1 MKPSP
6 LTLTGIS
13 DEAGKS
19 IEKQI
24 QAHKELGWTSIELR
38 LINGLNAT
46 WSLPEDQFQQAAE
59 KIEEAGLTV
68 TGFGSAIGNWS
79 RSITDDFAID
89 LNELEIAI
97 PRMQRFKTKF
107 IRTMSW
113 LGDGVDD
120 ATWKKESIRRYKEL
134 AKIAEKAGIYL
145 AHENCAGWG
154 GLSPQNMNT
163 FIEEVGSSHVVTLYD
178 IGNVISHGDD
188 PWDFYQQLDKQYI
201 AYVHIKDARKNPEGG
216 SSSHFTY
223 PGEGDAMVKEILQDL
238 PKVGYEGV
246 VSIEPHIA
254 SIIHKTDENAA
265 SEDLMY
271 NSYLEYGRKAA
282 ALL

>member
-1 MKPSP
+1 MNSSP
-6 LTLTGIS
+6 LTLTGIA

-24 QAHKELGWTSIELR
+24 QAHQELGWTSIELR
-38 LINGLNAT
+38 LIDDLNAT

-59 KIEEAGLTV
+59 KIENAGLTV

-79 RSITDDFAID
+79 RSITDDFSID
-89 LNELEIAI
+89 LNELKIAI
-97 PRMQRFKTKF
+97 PRMQRFNTKF

-113 LGDGVDD
+113 LGEGVEEAD
-120 ATWKKESIRRYKEL
+120 WKNESIRRYKEL
-134 AKIAEKAGIYL
+134 AQIAEDSGIYL
-145 AHENCAGWG
+145 AHENCTGWG
-154 GLSPQNMNT
+154 GLNPQNMNT
-163 FIEEVGSSHVVTLYD
+163 FIEEIDSKHVVTLYD
-178 IGNVISHGDD
+178 IGNVISHGSN
-188 PWDFYQQLDKQYI
+188 PWDFYQELNKEYI

-238 PKVGYEGV
+238 PKAGYTGV

-254 SIIHKTDENAA
+254 SIIHKADENTAN
-265 SEDLMY
+265 EDVMY
-271 NSYLEYGRKAA
+271 HSYLEYGRKAA